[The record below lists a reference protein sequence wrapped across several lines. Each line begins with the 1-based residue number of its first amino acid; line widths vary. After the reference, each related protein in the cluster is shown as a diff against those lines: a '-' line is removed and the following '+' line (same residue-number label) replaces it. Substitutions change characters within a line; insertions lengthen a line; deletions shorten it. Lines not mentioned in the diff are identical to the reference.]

1 MKSFL
6 LSKSFVAAGVLL
18 ISSTQVFA
26 SPISL
31 GFTRVTSN
39 SSQNVA
45 SQLSVE
51 VFNQADAFS
60 ILNQSI
66 GANDVIFT
74 FKNAVGTASNI
85 AEIYFDDSNFLL
97 SQYAPFLQLG
107 GTTDFGNTL
116 NPSDLPAGNTL
127 ANPFVATSGFGAD
140 VNPGNPN
147 KGINA
152 SNDLLGIRIA
162 LQTGVSFL
170 DLGRGLQ
177 DDLLRIGLHVRSIGA
192 DGKSDSFV
200 SSGDT
205 AGGGGLGS
213 PVPLPAAAW
222 MFLSGLVGFLGL
234 QRRRTSV

>member
-1 MKSFL
+1 MKSFV

-18 ISSTQVFA
+18 LSSTQVFA
-26 SPISL
+26 SPISF

-39 SSQNVA
+39 SSQDVA

-60 ILNQSI
+60 MLNQSI
-66 GANDVIFT
+66 GANDVLFT
-74 FKNAVGTASNI
+74 FKNAIGIASNI

-97 SQYAPFLQLG
+97 SQYAPFLHLG
-107 GTTDFGNTL
+107 GTTDFGTTL
-116 NPSDLPAGNTL
+116 NPNNLPGGNTIG
-127 ANPFVATSGFGAD
+127 FVATSGFGAD

-162 LQTGVSFL
+162 LQHGVSFL
-170 DLGRGLQ
+170 DLGHGLQ
-177 DDLLRIGLHVRSIGA
+177 DNALRIGLHVRSIGT
-192 DGKSDSFV
+192 DGESDSFV
-200 SSGDT
+200 SNGET

-213 PVPLPAAAW
+213 PVPLPAATW
-222 MFLSGLVGFLGL
+222 MFLTGLLGFLGL

>member
-1 MKSFL
+1 M
-6 LSKSFVAAGVLL
+6 
-18 ISSTQVFA
+18 
-26 SPISL
+26 
-31 GFTRVTSN
+31 
-39 SSQNVA
+39 A

>member
-1 MKSFL
+1 MKSFV
-6 LSKSFVAAGVLL
+6 LSKSFLAAGALL
-18 ISSTQVFA
+18 LSSAQVFA

-31 GFTRVTSN
+31 DFTRVTNN

-45 SQLSVE
+45 SQFSVN

-66 GANDVIFT
+66 GATDVLFT
-74 FKNAVGTASNI
+74 FKNAVGIASNI

-97 SQYAPFLQLG
+97 SQYAPFLNLG
-107 GTTDFGNTL
+107 GTTDFGTTL
-116 NPSDLPAGNTL
+116 NPSNLPSGNTIG
-127 ANPFVATSGFGAD
+127 FVATSGFGAD

-147 KGINA
+147 NGINA

-192 DGKSDSFV
+192 DGESDSFV
-200 SSGDT
+200 SNGET

-222 MFLSGLVGFLGL
+222 MFLTGLVGFLGL
-234 QRRRTSV
+234 QRRRTAV

>member
-1 MKSFL
+1 MKSFV

-18 ISSTQVFA
+18 LSSTQVFA

-31 GFTRVTSN
+31 DFTRVTNN

-51 VFNQADAFS
+51 VYNSADALTF
-60 ILNQSI
+60 LNQSI
-66 GANDVIFT
+66 GATDVLFT
-74 FKNAVGTASNI
+74 FKNAVGIASNI

-107 GTTDFGNTL
+107 GTTDFGTTL
-116 NPSDLPAGNTL
+116 NPSNLPGGNTIG
-127 ANPFVATSGFGAD
+127 FVATSGFGAD

-170 DLGRGLQ
+170 DLAHGLQ
-177 DDLLRIGLHVRSIGA
+177 DEALRIGLHVRSIGT
-192 DGKSDSFV
+192 DGDSDSFV
-200 SSGDT
+200 SDGDT

-222 MFLSGLVGFLGL
+222 MFLTGLVGFLGL
-234 QRRRTSV
+234 QRRRTAV